1 MEIYLVGGA
10 VRDQLLDY
18 PVVEHDWVVVGAT
31 PEQML
36 EQGYRQVGRDFPV
49 YLHPET
55 NEEYALARTER
66 KSGSGH
72 TGFVCDAD
80 PTVTLEED
88 LRRRDLTVNAIAR
101 ADGGELIDPYGGQAD
116 LEQRILRHVSPA
128 FVEDPLR
135 VLRVARFLAR
145 YQHLGFSI
153 DPATLALM
161 RSIAESGEIQLLPSE
176 RIWIEL
182 ERALME
188 RSPAAFFTSLQQCT
202 ALAIVM
208 PELVDVAGSV
218 ARLQSASAAGA
229 DDTCLF
235 AVLLA
240 ELAPDGAES
249 LCQRLH
255 APRRFRELALLTAR
269 CGSAFQQAQTLSA
282 EGLLQVLEQT
292 DGLRRP
298 ERFELFIT
306 SCELAWPGTGAN
318 GDFLRGALRVCSEVD
333 SRELASA
340 DISGLEL
347 GQRIREERRQRLANL
362 IANGS

>member
-1 MEIYLVGGA
+1 METYLVGGA

-36 EQGYRQVGRDFPV
+36 ELGYRQVGRDFPV
-49 YLHPET
+49 YLHPDT

-66 KSGSGH
+66 KSGGGH
-72 TGFVCDAD
+72 TGFVCNAD

-88 LRRRDLTVNAIAR
+88 LCRRDLTVNAIAM
-101 ADGGELIDPYGGQAD
+101 ADNGKLIDPYGGQAD
-116 LEQRILRHVSPA
+116 LEQRVLRHVSPA

-153 DPATLALM
+153 DPSTLALM
-161 RSIAESGEIQLLPSE
+161 RTIAESGEIQLLPVE
-176 RIWIEL
+176 RIWSEL
-182 ERALME
+182 ERALNE
-188 RSPAAFFTSLQQCT
+188 RSPAAFFTSLQRCA
-202 ALAIVM
+202 ALDLVM
-208 PELVDVAGSV
+208 PGLEDVERSL
-218 ARLQSASAAGA
+218 ARLQSASEAGA
-229 DDTCLF
+229 GDANLF

-240 ELAPDGAES
+240 ELAPDRVEA
-249 LCQRLH
+249 LCKHLQ
-255 APRRFRELALLTAR
+255 APRRFRELALLASR
-269 CGSAFQQAQTLSA
+269 FGSAFRQVQTLSA
-282 EGLLQVLEQT
+282 AELLQVLEQA

-298 ERFELFIT
+298 ERFEQFIA

-318 GDFLRGALRVCSEVD
+318 GDFLRRALQVCSEVD
-333 SRELASA
+333 SRELAGA

-347 GQRIREERRQRLANL
+347 GQRIREERRQRLAKLTGN
-362 IANGS
+362 